1 MVIVISS
8 QPDRYEKLRAL
19 STMAAD
25 DVLDRPDPVSQFRR
39 DQTPSQDGLTYSD
52 PYSRP
57 DKNPMPGIY
66 KASMPGGK
74 TISLMRTMFTDYCM
88 MDCHFCPN
96 SHWVPRRRFAY
107 KVDELA
113 KTFAELVERNMVS
126 GLFLSSGIMGG
137 GASRTTEKMV
147 QTVEVIRKRY
157 KFNGYIHLKVM
168 PGTSRDIVEAAHRLG
183 TRLSVNIETP
193 SNPGLQ
199 RLSPMKDM
207 SSGILEP
214 MSWIDRLTRAR
225 TGETVGQATQMIV
238 GAAEESDA
246 DILDRISQLYG
257 DWKLKRV
264 YYVPFRPVRYTPME
278 EHAPTPSE
286 REHRLYQVDWL
297 KRVYRFADDE
307 LRLAFDAR
315 GFLDLDQDP
324 KAVIALENPEQ
335 FPVDLNSA
343 DLPALLRTPGV
354 GPVSADRI
362 MRHRRRF
369 TIDNWHDLQAMG
381 VVRKKAAGFVVMPGH
396 RPEPARQL
404 RLQMLGH
411 DEPRASLDLRDVR
424 REAMAALSVRSAA
437 GSQAA
442 PTGQHGDCADRS
454 SCTGCPMFGAP
465 GHPGSATAAP
475 AAVRRQPVMA
485 Q

>member
-1 MVIVISS
+1 
-8 QPDRYEKLRAL
+8 
-19 STMAAD
+19 
-25 DVLDRPDPVSQFRR
+25 
-39 DQTPSQDGLTYSD
+39 
-52 PYSRP
+52 
-57 DKNPMPGIY
+57 
-66 KASMPGGK
+66 MPGGR

-113 KTFAELVERNMVS
+113 KTFAELVERHMVN
-126 GLFLSSGIMGG
+126 GLFLSSGIMGS
-137 GASRTTEKMV
+137 GASRTTQKMV
-147 QTVEVIRKRY
+147 EAVEVIRKRY
-157 KFNGYIHLKVM
+157 GFSGYIHLKVM

-193 SNPGLQ
+193 TTPGLQ

-207 SSGILEP
+207 ERGILDQ
-214 MSWIDRLTRAR
+214 MGWIDRLAKAR

-238 GAAEESDA
+238 GVAEESDS

-278 EHAPTPSE
+278 EHEPTPSE

-307 LRLAFDAR
+307 IRLAYDSR

-324 KAVIALENPEQ
+324 KAVIALEQPER
-335 FPVDLNSA
+335 FPVDLNAA
-343 DLPALLRTPGV
+343 DLPQLLRTPGI

-369 TIDNWHDLQAMG
+369 TIDNWRDLQAMG
-381 VVRKKAAGFVVMPGH
+381 VVRKKAKGFVVMPGH
-396 RPEPARQL
+396 RPEPSMQL
-404 RLQMLGH
+404 RLQLLGH
-411 DEPRASLDLRDVR
+411 TEARSSLDLRDVR
-424 REAMAALSVRSAA
+424 RDSAP
-437 GSQAA
+437 GSAKRRDPPA
-442 PTGQHGDCADRS
+442 PTGQHADCAGRDACS
-454 SCTGCPMFGAP
+454 GCPMFGAP
-465 GHPGSATAAP
+465 GHPGSSAGQTVASKH
-475 AAVRRQPVMA
+475 AVPV
-485 Q
+485 